1 MPARRCTKH
10 IDRTAELGALLV
22 VFFIPAPVLIEHLI
36 FVDVVGMDDLLPYH
50 ILQKPSSTWE
60 N

>member
-1 MPARRCTKH
+1 M
-10 IDRTAELGALLV
+10 
-22 VFFIPAPVLIEHLI
+22 FFIPAPVLIEHLI